1 MMFTDAFRNDA
12 AAKVTG
18 RAKYTDDYKL
28 PDMLYAVPLHSQV
41 ASAII
46 KSIDYSEALKQKGVV
61 AVYTAKDIPGKIKFG
76 QIIKDCPTIINR
88 RIRSAGDVI
97 ALVVAETREIALSAL
112 PLIKVEL
119 EEIPAVYN
127 PEEAMQETS
136 PLVNPI
142 LAVISV
148 TIIKCEPVILN
159 RVKKKQILLWN
170 RNLIL
175 HA

>member
-76 QIIKDCPTIINR
+76 QIIKDCHTIINR

-97 ALVVAETREIALSAL
+97 ALVVAETRE
-112 PLIKVEL
+112 
-119 EEIPAVYN
+119 
-127 PEEAMQETS
+127 
-136 PLVNPI
+136 
-142 LAVISV
+142 
-148 TIIKCEPVILN
+148 
-159 RVKKKQILLWN
+159 
-170 RNLIL
+170 
-175 HA
+175 